1 MLVVTLRLH
10 RSWTHWL
17 QNRRV
22 KQLVRQER
30 RLRAMEELLEHQ
42 RYRVRKA
49 EAKVHPLQIP
59 RLVLPEDPPPPPMDQ
74 AHRVWQIPEP
84 EAPPTEPPAPE
95 DPPEEL
101 EPMPDPAQ
109 EIAQQIGLPL
119 QRT

>member
-22 KQLVRQER
+22 ANLVRQER
-30 RLRAMEELLEHQ
+30 RLRAMEELTAHQLE
-42 RYRVRKA
+42 RVRKA
-49 EAKVHPLQIP
+49 ERKVHPLQIP
-59 RLVLPEDPPPPPMDQ
+59 LPEPDPVPEPSPEM
-74 AHRVWQIPEP
+74 HRVWQMPEP
-84 EAPPTEPPAPE
+84 EPSPPPRQEP
-95 DPPEEL
+95 PPEEL